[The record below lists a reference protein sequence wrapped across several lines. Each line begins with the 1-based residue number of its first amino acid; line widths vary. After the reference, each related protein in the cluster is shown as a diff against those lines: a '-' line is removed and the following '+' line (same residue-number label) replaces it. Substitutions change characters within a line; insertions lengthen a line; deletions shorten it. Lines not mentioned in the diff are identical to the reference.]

1 MSGFIK
7 EEDIN
12 EVRERNDLVE
22 VVSGYVNLKKAGRL
36 FKGLCPFH
44 KEKTPSFVVDPA
56 KQLYYCFGCGEGG
69 NVYNFLMKIENIDFP
84 ESVQMLAERTNYSL
98 CYECPSGSKAV
109 SRKERLHDMNE
120 LAQRFYNH
128 ILLETNE
135 GERAKK
141 YLKNRGFK
149 DRTFEIFKL
158 GYASSDGKKLLRFLT
173 KKGYGLQELIDVGLV
188 VKGDKSSHDLFR
200 NRIIFPITDLKGKA
214 IAFGGRVIDKALPKY
229 INTPD
234 TTLFH
239 KSSTLYN
246 QFLAKSEIVKSEYA
260 LVVEGY
266 TDVISLYQAGIKN
279 VVATLGTA
287 FTSEH
292 LHLLSRFTNK
302 VVLLFDADKAGIAA
316 AERGLG
322 LLGQSKVDVFVVS
335 LPSGK
340 DPADFIAS
348 EGESG
353 FRKRL
358 DESKPLIEFCLD
370 LALAKHDLKEPL
382 ERAKAVN
389 DSVEIIALLEN
400 AVLREDYL
408 RKLEDRLNISYESLL
423 SELKKVKREKIKGE
437 NTVVSATLDA
447 QVKSEREALKFIL
460 QYSDKADQFLLEL
473 TEEYF
478 TYPEYRDL
486 FLFLKNIS
494 KERLNSADLINSISD
509 KRFVNLITLLSL
521 EPINVDIDSWDKYFS
536 DILIKLK
543 DFSLKR
549 QIYRLKS
556 KLKEADSVGDVMK
569 VDKVFDELIKLEK
582 KRRELKQCI

>member
-1 MSGFIK
+1 MPGFIK

-44 KEKTPSFVVDPA
+44 KEKTPSFVIDPA

-98 CYECPSGSKAV
+98 RYERPSDSKAV
-109 SRKERLHDMNE
+109 SRRERLHDMNE
-120 LAQRFYNH
+120 LARRFYNH
-128 ILLETNE
+128 ILLKTNE

-149 DRTFEIFKL
+149 NRTFEIFKL
-158 GYASSDGKKLLRFLT
+158 GYAPSDGKKLLRFLT

-188 VKGDKSSHDLFR
+188 VKGNKCSHDLFR
-200 NRIIFPITDLKGKA
+200 NRIIFPITDLKGKP
-214 IAFGGRVIDKALPKY
+214 IAFGGRVIDKAFPKY

-246 QFLAKSEIVKSEYA
+246 QFLAKSEIVKSEYT

-279 VVATLGTA
+279 VVAMLGTA

-340 DPADFIAS
+340 DPADFIVS

-370 LALAKHDLKEPL
+370 LALRKHNLKEPL

-423 SELKKVKREKIKGE
+423 SELKKVKRKKFKGE

-460 QYSDKADQFLLEL
+460 QYPDKTDQFLLEL

-478 TYPEYRDL
+478 TYPEHRDL
-486 FLFLKNIS
+486 LLFLKSIS

-509 KRFVNLITLLSL
+509 KKFVNLITLLSL

-543 DFSLKR
+543 DFFLKR
-549 QIYRLKS
+549 QIYRLKL
-556 KLKEADSVGDVMK
+556 KLKEADSVGDAME
-569 VDKVFDELIKLEK
+569 VDKVFNELIKLEK